1 MPPIEVAPFR
11 DELVAAA
18 RRQPVQGADIGG
30 GQANTVRNL
39 VGTIRVVLAAAGRT
53 IEQLAADM
61 GEIDVAGAL
70 FLELVQAAAA
80 AAVAQAFP
88 FGPRHLFQRLG
99 FPEESFLA

>member
-1 MPPIEVAPFR
+1 MPPIEVTAFR

-18 RRQPVQGADIGG
+18 RRQPIQGADIGRS
-30 GQANTVRNL
+30 QADAVRNL
-39 VGTIRVVLAAAGRT
+39 VGTIRIVLAAAGHP

-61 GEIDVAGAL
+61 GEVDVAGAL

-80 AAVAQAFP
+80 AAVAQALP

>member
-1 MPPIEVAPFR
+1 MPPIKVAPFR

-18 RRQPVQGADIGG
+18 RREPVQGADIGR
-30 GQANTVRNL
+30 GQADAVRNL
-39 VGTIRVVLAAAGRT
+39 VGTIRIVLAAAGHP

-61 GEIDVAGAL
+61 GEINVTRSI

-80 AAVAQAFP
+80 AAVAQALP